1 MEERIS
7 MRRMEAQDALPVV
20 PTKLLLLSIYAH
32 PCFVLDECPVE
43 KAFLSV
49 TPDGTDQIRF
59 RW

>member
-1 MEERIS
+1 

-49 TPDGTDQIRF
+49 TPDGTDQFRF